1 VPQAYLK
8 FQPFLLKKVTCSA
21 PGAIALAAARNL
33 PQTFCN
39 V

>member
-8 FQPFLLKKVTCSA
+8 FQPFLLKKVSMSGT
-21 PGAIALAAARNL
+21 GAIALAATRNL
-33 PQTFCN
+33 PQTFYN